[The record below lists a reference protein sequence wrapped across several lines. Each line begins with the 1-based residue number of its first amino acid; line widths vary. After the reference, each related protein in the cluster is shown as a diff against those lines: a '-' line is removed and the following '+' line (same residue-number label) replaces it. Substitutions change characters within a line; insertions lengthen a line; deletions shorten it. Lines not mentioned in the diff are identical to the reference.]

1 MLSLSKD
8 KNTQWLV
15 GIDFGTSHIKAV
27 ALKGRPGHYQLE
39 AIGSVPTPKGSLV
52 DHQIQDAEQIGVAL
66 KQLRR
71 QLDCRYDKVATAVSG
86 SSVITKVILVP
97 RNLSVEELEN
107 QVLAEAEQHIPF
119 PLDEISIDYESL
131 GPDSALPEREDILL
145 SAARTDNIG
154 TRISA
159 LEEAGWQT
167 KVVDIG
173 VHALARAVKVCLD
186 MEDPRVRVLALVDIG
201 SECLTFAV
209 MDGDEI
215 IYNRLQNFGGAHFT
229 RELAKISELSLEEVE
244 QAKLNNGLPEVVRYD
259 IEQQHINAILQHVR
273 RNIQLF
279 CSSSGKKAPQG
290 LVLSGGGS
298 LLPGLTDVL
307 RQELGMPV
315 IQPDFVSLFNGK
327 ESGGITGAAYMTALG
342 LALRSYTPCPI

>member
-1 MLSLSKD
+1 MLSLLKD

-39 AIGSVPTPKGSLV
+39 AIGSVATPKGSLV
-52 DHQIQDAEQIGVAL
+52 DHQIQDVEQIGLAL
-66 KQLRR
+66 KLLRR
-71 QLDCRYDKVATAVSG
+71 QLDCPYDKVATAVSG

-97 RNLSVEELEN
+97 RNLSAEELEN
-107 QVLAEAEQHIPF
+107 QVLGEAEQHIPF

-131 GPDSALPEREDILL
+131 GPDSNLPEREDILL
-145 SAARTDNIG
+145 SAARTDSIS

-173 VHALARAVKVCLD
+173 VHALARAVKACLD
-186 MEDPRVRVLALVDIG
+186 IEGARAQVLALVDIG

-209 MDGDEI
+209 MDGDDI

-229 RELAKISELSLEEVE
+229 RELAKVTELSLAEIEL
-244 QAKLNNGLPEVVRYD
+244 AKLNNGLPEAVRYD
-259 IEQQHINAILQHVR
+259 IEQLHINAILQHVR

-290 LVLSGGGS
+290 VVLSGGGS
-298 LLPGLTDVL
+298 LLPNLAEVL
-307 RQELGMPV
+307 EQELSLPV
-315 IQPDFVSLFNGK
+315 LHPDFIRLFNGQAA
-327 ESGGITGAAYMTALG
+327 EGTTGAAYMMALG